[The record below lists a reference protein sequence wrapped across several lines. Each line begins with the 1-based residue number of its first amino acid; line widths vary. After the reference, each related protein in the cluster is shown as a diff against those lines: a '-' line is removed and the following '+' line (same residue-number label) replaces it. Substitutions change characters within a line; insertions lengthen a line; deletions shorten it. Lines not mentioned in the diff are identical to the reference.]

1 MQDIP
6 SRELIWAL
14 GSCCALHGK
23 PFDPQLLLKQHAPP
37 YSSATLITAARA
49 LGFQARL
56 LGVAASELVGISTTA
71 ILLLE
76 PVEGEPGLGLLVR
89 ADANTI
95 TWIVGGSNDPTSQ
108 PLAEFEARYSGQ
120 VFKINMGNAI
130 PKLRGMLTLTGAPNY
145 PQLNAYMLNSALD
158 RQAIAPLWE
167 VKTAR
172 MQETAGDPNAGV
184 TEEERA
190 AKAGLSAVA
199 DVAYLQSHPND
210 VNAGNKRIG
219 RRSAGGINGRTPVT
233 TAGAR
238 RYESNSC
245 LRTTNKGYR
254 HIGRIDLLVEP
265 ANSACWRMEA

>member
-6 SRELIWAL
+6 LRELIWGL

-23 PFDPQLLLKQHAPP
+23 PFDPQLLLKQHEPP
-37 YSSATLITAARA
+37 YSSATLITAARP

-56 LGVAASELVGISTTA
+56 LRVTASELLNISTTA

-76 PVEGEPGLGLLVR
+76 PVEGEEGFGLLVR

-95 TWIVGGSNDPTSQ
+95 TITITWIVGGPNDPTSQ
-108 PLAEFEARYSGQ
+108 PVAEFEARYSGQ
-120 VFKINMGNAI
+120 VFKINMGNVI
-130 PKLRGMLTLTGAPNY
+130 PMLRGMLTLTDAPNY

-172 MQETAGDPNAGV
+172 MQETAGDPNAGL

-190 AKAGLSAVA
+190 AKAGLGAAPDAV
-199 DVAYLQSHPND
+199 PTIG
-210 VNAGNKRIG
+210 AGSGKRT
-219 RRSAGGINGRTPVT
+219 RC
-233 TAGAR
+233 
-238 RYESNSC
+238 YEFNSC
-245 LRTTNKGYR
+245 LRKGHKGWE
-254 HIGRIDLLVEP
+254 HISYTDLLVEP
-265 ANSACWRMEA
+265 ANSACWRVEA